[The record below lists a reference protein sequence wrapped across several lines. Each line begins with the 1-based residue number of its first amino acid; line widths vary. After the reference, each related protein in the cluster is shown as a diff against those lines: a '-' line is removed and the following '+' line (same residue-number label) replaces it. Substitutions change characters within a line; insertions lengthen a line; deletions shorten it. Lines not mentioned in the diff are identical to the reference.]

1 MGSCVQREGAHGT
14 IDRHAE
20 GLSLGFLG
28 AVLFRDFPF
37 WIEFAFFLAAGITF
51 AGAWFIAGAEDDR

>member
-1 MGSCVQREGAHGT
+1 MKERTKLS
-14 IDRHAE
+14 IDMLRV
-20 GLSLGFLG
+20 LSLGFLG

-37 WIEFAFFLAAGITF
+37 WIEFAFFLAASITF